1 MRKASVVFCLLLLAL
16 RPSAVSAVDLSYP
29 ADYPPEVLGTDIFA
43 TGGSLFPGAGVNLT
57 GNRVTV
63 TDTPGNLLTGNVFGG
78 MTNLPAEVSDNT
90 VLISGGT
97 IGSNLTLP
105 SPFVRITL
113 QADPDLGAVGANIPL
128 AGGVFGGVSTSST
141 LRNTVTVAGGEIM
154 GGVTGGLAGS
164 VFGSDAIDNRV
175 IITGGIV
182 NAEIN
187 GGISYIG
194 NVTGNSVSI
203 SGGTIRDWVYGASII
218 TGGGDAVNNSVT
230 ITGGRFE
237 GSGIRRVYGAIA
249 FDGDS
254 LNNTLTVSNLADPAA
269 LADRGLYG
277 GGSIFGNANG
287 NSVVITG
294 TPGFQ
299 AAALSGG
306 FGGLQSAGKQAIDN
320 TVSIIDSD
328 NFDIRY
334 WIRGGRLEDGGA
346 TTGMNAGNTLNLTRS
361 GGRAGSIAY
370 FENYNLLLP
379 GSLTTTAP
387 LVEIT
392 GPDPVDMDGVN
403 LNILGLQGG
412 GRIFR
417 PGDTVT
423 LFSKA
428 DNLDAFDATV
438 STGLLSY
445 DFHVFTD
452 GALKMTLA
460 SAAPEPPANILPVGP
475 AAAVAVLG
483 QAGDLVA
490 DLAFPTLEPAERR
503 KMPTVFAVVSGSD
516 MRYDIG
522 SHLDVRGVSA
532 LAGFDWCLPA
542 LDGTLNLAVFFETGR
557 GNYDSHQSFGGFS
570 GLTANG
576 GIEYY
581 GGGVLARLD
590 LPVGWHAEA
599 SFRAGSASIDFKSGD
614 IRDASGNRADYDYE
628 APYYGAHAGTGYIWS
643 INEES
648 SIDFYAKYLW
658 LRLESDSVTVLDQR
672 VSLEAQD
679 SQRLRAGGRYTYA
692 ASPQF
697 SLYGGAGWEY
707 EFSAKAEGSVYGYDL
722 ESPSLKGGSGLGE
735 AGIAYENGGLS
746 LELGARGYAGS
757 REGITGR
764 FMIGYNF

>member
-1 MRKASVVFCLLLLAL
+1 MRKASVVFWLLLLAL
-16 RPSAVSAVDLSYP
+16 RPSVVSAVDLSYP
-29 ADYPPEVLGTDIFA
+29 ADYPPATLGTDMFG
-43 TGGSLFPGAGVNLT
+43 TNNSLFPGVGVNLS

-63 TDTPGNLLTGNVFGG
+63 TATPGNLLTGNVFGG
-78 MTNLPAEVSDNT
+78 MANGVADVSDNT

-97 IGSNLTLP
+97 IGSNLTLTGP
-105 SPFVRITL
+105 WSDRTT
-113 QADPDLGAVGANIPL
+113 QADQDLGAVGANLPL
-128 AGGVFGGVSTSST
+128 AGGVFGGVALGSAF
-141 LRNTVTVAGGEIM
+141 RNTVTIAGGEIK
-154 GGVTGGLAGS
+154 GGVTGGLTGTALAGP
-164 VFGSDAIDNRV
+164 AADNQV

-182 NAEIN
+182 NFEIN
-187 GGISYIG
+187 GGISYFG

-203 SGGTIRDWVYGASII
+203 SGGIIRDWVYGASVIA
-218 TGGGDAVNNSVT
+218 GNGNAVSNSVT

-249 FDGDS
+249 MDGDS
-254 LNNTLTVSNLADPAA
+254 INNTLTVSNLADPAA
-269 LADRGLYG
+269 LANRALYG
-277 GGSIFGNANG
+277 GSSIAGNASG
-287 NSVVITG
+287 NTLLITG

-306 FGGLQSAGKQAIDN
+306 YGGPRSVGKQAINN

-328 NFDIRY
+328 NFAIRY
-334 WIRGGRLEDGGA
+334 WIRGGRLDDGAGND
-346 TTGMNAGNTLNLTRS
+346 GMNDGNTLNLIRS
-361 GGRAGSIAY
+361 GGRAESIAF
-370 FENYNLLLP
+370 FETYNLLLP
-379 GSLTTTAP
+379 KSLTTAAP

-392 GPDPVDMDGVN
+392 GLDSVDMTGVN
-403 LNILGLQGG
+403 LNILGIQSGG
-412 GRIFR
+412 KPFR

-423 LFSKA
+423 LLSKA
-428 DNLDAFDATV
+428 DNLAAFDATV
-438 STGLLSY
+438 STGLISY
-445 DFHVFTD
+445 DFRVFTD

-483 QAGDLVA
+483 QGGDLIA

-503 KMPTVFAVVSGSD
+503 KKPTAFAVVSGSD

-522 SHLDVRGVSA
+522 SRLDVRGVSA
-532 LAGFDWCLPA
+532 LAGFDWCLPVF
-542 LDGTLNLAVFFETGR
+542 DGTLNLAVFFETGR
-557 GNYDSHQSFGGFS
+557 DNYDSRQSFGGFS
-570 GLTANG
+570 SLTADG
-576 GIEYY
+576 DVEYY

-599 SFRAGSASIDFKSGD
+599 SLRTGAASIDFKTRD
-614 IRDASGNRADYDYE
+614 IRDASGNRADYDYN
-628 APYYGAHAGTGYIWS
+628 APYYGAHAGTGYTWS

-648 SIDFYAKYLW
+648 AIDFYAKYLW
-658 LRLESDSVTVLDQR
+658 LRLESDRVSVLDQR

-679 SQRLRAGGRYTYA
+679 SQRLRAGGRYTYT

-707 EFSAKAEGSVYGYDL
+707 EFSAKAKGSVYGYDL

-764 FMIGYNF
+764 FMVGYSF